1 MAINPVYL
9 AALSQPSRL
18 TMQNVFIASIIAIA
32 AILMQCLLTIWVL
45 RRQKQH
51 QHMAD
56 LHHEKSQQALTTQL
70 HQLHMQIQQ
79 AYQTGQHSIHEKITQ
94 GHISSQQLISD
105 IVQQQMNDVRE
116 QINHSFKQHA
126 SSLTAHLQSLTEE
139 IRNHLQSLTQQVNH
153 RLTEGFEKTSSTF
166 IDVVKRLAVIDEAQK
181 KITELSS
188 HVVSLQDILVDK
200 RARGAFG
207 EVQLASLIANMIP
220 SNHYSLQYTL
230 SNQKRADCILFLP
243 EPTGNIVI
251 DAKFPLE
258 TYQKLMNTDAS
269 SVERKSLQQQFRQ
282 DLQKHIK
289 DIAEKYIIPNETTDG
304 AVMFIP
310 AEAIF
315 AEVHSNYPEVI
326 AMSQRL
332 KVWLVSPSTLMAVL
346 TTARA
351 VLKDDATRKQVHLIQ
366 KHLHALADDFQR
378 FEKRMDKLTK
388 HIDLAHQ
395 DANEVNTS
403 AKKISQR
410 FQRIESVEL
419 DLQEIERV
427 EEVALETI

>member
-1 MAINPVYL
+1 MLDLPISSLLQMGATAL
-9 AALSQPSRL
+9 ALQ
-18 TMQNVFIASIIAIA
+18 T
-32 AILMQCLLTIWVL
+32 LLIFWIL
-45 RRQKQH
+45 RRQANARLQAEVH
-51 QHMAD
+51 Y
-56 LHHEKSQQALTTQL
+56 EKLQTALTTQL
-70 HQLHMQIQQ
+70 HQIHIELQQI
-79 AYQTGQHSIHEKITQ
+79 YQTGQHSIQEKITQ
-94 GHISSQQLISD
+94 GHIHSQQLISET
-105 IVQQQMNDVRE
+105 VQRQMSDVRE

-126 SSLTAHLQSLTEE
+126 TSLTSHLQSLTEE
-139 IRNHLQSLTQQVNH
+139 IRTHLQSLTQQVNH

-166 IDVVKRLAVIDEAQK
+166 IDVVKRLTIIDEAQK

-188 HVVSLQDILVDK
+188 HVVSLQDVLVDK

-207 EVQLASLIANMIP
+207 EVQLTSLIANMIP
-220 SNHYSLQYTL
+220 SNNYSLQYTL

-243 EPTGNIVI
+243 EPTGNVVI

-258 TYQKLMNTDAS
+258 TYQKLMNTSATS
-269 SVERKSLQQQFRQ
+269 LERKTLQQQFRQ

-332 KVWLVSPSTLMAVL
+332 NVWLVSPSTLMAVL

-351 VLKDDATRKQVHLIQ
+351 VLKDDATRRQVHIIQ
-366 KHLHALADDFQR
+366 KHLHSLADDFQR

-395 DANEVNTS
+395 DVNEVNTS

-410 FQRIESVEL
+410 FQKIESVEL
-419 DLQEIERV
+419 ERHEVGLVADLDV
-427 EEVALETI
+427 LTL

>member
-1 MAINPVYL
+1 MSEI
-9 AALSQPSRL
+9 L
-18 TMQNVFIASIIAIA
+18 TPLHCAIA
-32 AILMQCLLTIWVL
+32 ALGLQTLLMLWLL
-45 RRQKQH
+45 RKQH
-51 QHMAD
+51 KQSHQDDVYHDKLQH
-56 LHHEKSQQALTTQL
+56 ALTTQI
-70 HQLHMQIQQ
+70 HQLHLELQQ
-79 AYQTGQHSIHEKITQ
+79 TYQSGQHSMLEKVNHGQ
-94 GHISSQQLISD
+94 LLGQQLINEA
-105 IVQQQMNDVRE
+105 VQKQMIDVRD
-116 QINHSFKQHA
+116 QIHHSFKQHA
-126 SSLTAHLQSLTEE
+126 GSMTSHLQTLTEE
-139 IRNHLQSLTQQVNH
+139 IRAHLHNLTHQVNH

-166 IDVVKRLAVIDEAQK
+166 TDVVRRLTIIDEAQK
-181 KITELSS
+181 KITELST

-207 EVQLASLIANMIP
+207 EVQLASLISNMLP
-220 SNHYSLQYTL
+220 PNHYSLQYTL

-243 EPTGNIVI
+243 EPTGNVVI

-258 TYQKLMNTDAS
+258 TYQKLIMVDAL
-269 SVERKSLQQQFRQ
+269 SVERKALQQQFRQ

-326 AMSQRL
+326 ALAQRL

-346 TTARA
+346 TTAKA
-351 VLKDDATRKQVHLIQ
+351 VLKDDATRKQVHIIQ

-395 DANEVNTS
+395 DVNEVNTS
-403 AKKISQR
+403 AKKITQR
-410 FQRIESVEL
+410 FQKIESVEL
-419 DLQEIERV
+419 ESAPLL
-427 EEVALETI
+427 EEG

>member
-1 MAINPVYL
+1 MAYFANLSLFEGITI
-9 AALSQPSRL
+9 AFALQ
-18 TMQNVFIASIIAIA
+18 FF
-32 AILMQCLLTIWVL
+32 LLLWLI
-45 RRQKQH
+45 RRQH
-51 QHMAD
+51 QQCWHTEAQID
-56 LHHEKSQQALTTQL
+56 KIQQLFTSQL
-70 HQLHMQIQQ
+70 HRLHLELQQ
-79 AYQTGQHSIHEKITQ
+79 GYQASQHSIHEKMTLDQ
-94 GHISSQQLISD
+94 LSSQQLFAE
-105 IVQQQMNDVRE
+105 IVQRQMTDVRE
-116 QINHSFKQHA
+116 QMSHSFKQHA
-126 SSLTAHLQSLTEE
+126 SALSSHLQTLIEE
-139 IRNHLQSLTQQVNH
+139 IRNHLHSLTQQVN
-153 RLTEGFEKTSSTF
+153 RQLTEGFEKTSSTF
-166 IDVVKRLAVIDEAQK
+166 TDVVKRLTIIDEAQK
-181 KITELSS
+181 KITELST

-207 EVQLASLIANMIP
+207 EVQLSTLIANMIP
-220 SNHYSLQYTL
+220 STHYRMQYTL

-243 EPTGNIVI
+243 EPTGDVVI

-258 TYQKLMNTDAS
+258 TYQKLMNTGVV

-315 AEVHSNYPEVI
+315 AEVHANYPEVI
-326 AMSQRL
+326 ALSQRL

-351 VLKDDATRKQVHLIQ
+351 VLKDDATRKQIHIIQ

-378 FEKRMDKLTK
+378 FEKRMDKLSK

-395 DANEVNTS
+395 GVSEVNTS
-403 AKKISQR
+403 AKKITQR
-410 FQRIESVEL
+410 FQKIEAVEL
-419 DLQEIERV
+419 DRQELETTMTVLQEE
-427 EEVALETI
+427 